1 MDKKNDLRK
10 KKMEEEEGGNENNKS
25 PVVTK
30 LLKLWDFTQCSNI
43 FGISYRFRFMSL
55 LLH

>member
-1 MDKKNDLRK
+1 
-10 KKMEEEEGGNENNKS
+10 MEEEEGGNENNKS

-30 LLKLWDFTQCSNI
+30 LLKLGDFTQCSNI
-43 FGISYRFRFMSL
+43 FGISYRFRFMSS